1 MGTGPIT
8 NLVNDFTMMNTD
20 IPKSS
25 DSGNGFAKTFESAS
39 GNEDLGNLAKRDVNV
54 VEELKTNDSSDAKD
68 NYLKETSSKSVDR
81 KVENK
86 TVKTETKTETKS
98 ANTEN
103 AQTSKSSEV
112 EIDDTEIAEAVK
124 DVVVAFCEVF
134 NITPEELSEFLTDN
148 DIAVTEL
155 LDTTNVQDIVMQF
168 NGIDNTADILTNDVV
183 FDAIKNLEDK
193 VAEITKGMEDVL
205 NIDNDTVIKTFEELN
220 FINNDSYD
228 VIDDYDR
235 EELNPVK
242 VEISEETIVEAKDD
256 ITKSAVNMAS
266 DTKKEEKNDSRQES
280 DNHLTQNV
288 NNNQTVSHND
298 TVVNTEQNQVFSSR
312 AQEIYNQI
320 GEYIRNLSSENI
332 QEIEMRLQPETL
344 GTLHVKIT
352 QSEGVMKAEFITQ
365 NENVRAAVE
374 SQLIQLKEDF
384 DRSGIRVDEVEVR
397 VSTNEF
403 NEATQQDSRDEENEA
418 ASRNTATRRINLTD
432 GIALED
438 IDEYEEE
445 EKITVEM
452 MTANGNSLDYKA

>member
-54 VEELKTNDSSDAKD
+54 VEELKTNDSSNAKN

-86 TVKTETKTETKS
+86 AETKS

-112 EIDDTEIAEAVK
+112 EIDDSEIAEAVK
-124 DVVVAFCEVF
+124 DVVAAFCKVF
-134 NITPEELSEFLTDN
+134 NIAPEELSEFLTDN

-193 VAEITKGMEDVL
+193 VAEITKGMEEVL

-228 VIDDYDR
+228 VFDDYDR

-242 VEISEETIVEAKDD
+242 VEISEEAIVGAKDD
-256 ITKSAVNMAS
+256 ITEPAVNMAS
-266 DTKKEEKNDSRQES
+266 DTKREEKNDSRQES

-288 NNNQTVSHND
+288 NNNQTVSRND

-365 NENVRAAVE
+365 NDNVRAAVE

-445 EKITVEM
+445 KITVEM

>member
-68 NYLKETSSKSVDR
+68 NYLKETSSKSVDQ

-86 TVKTETKTETKS
+86 TVKAENKAETKS

-112 EIDDTEIAEAVK
+112 EIDDAEIAEAVK
-124 DVVVAFCEVF
+124 DVVAAFCEVF

-193 VAEITKGMEDVL
+193 VAEITNGMEDVL

-242 VEISEETIVEAKDD
+242 VEISEETIVETKDD

>member
-25 DSGNGFAKTFESAS
+25 DTGNGFAKTFESAS

-103 AQTSKSSEV
+103 ARTSKSSEV
-112 EIDDTEIAEAVK
+112 EIDDTEIVETVK
-124 DVVVAFCEVF
+124 DVVAAFCEVF

-256 ITKSAVNMAS
+256 IAKSAVDMAS
-266 DTKKEEKNDSRQES
+266 DTKREEKNDSRQES